1 MRLSVREK
9 NLFKDYGNHAA
20 SKPQLKC
27 SPLPLPTKGE
37 MQDLTAFKVEEGR
50 GIEDREEVLPQ
61 VQEPGLHLTDGGL
74 QSEGGAS
81 TWS

>member
-1 MRLSVREK
+1 M
-9 NLFKDYGNHAA
+9 FKDYGNQAA

-27 SPLPLPTKGE
+27 SPLPLPTKRE

-50 GIEDREEVLPQ
+50 GIEDGGEVLLQ
-61 VQEPGLHLTDGGL
+61 VQEPVLRLTDGGL
-74 QSEGGAS
+74 QSGGGAS

>member
-1 MRLSVREK
+1 MRPSVREEK
-9 NLFKDYGNHAA
+9 SVFKDYGNHAA

-27 SPLPLPTKGE
+27 SPLPLPTKRE

-50 GIEDREEVLPQ
+50 DIEDGEVLLH
-61 VQEPGLHLTDGGL
+61 VQEPALRLTDGGL
-74 QSEGGAS
+74 QSGGGAS